1 MVVQQVYY
9 IASLTQLRL
18 VIGTST
24 PPELA
29 DRDDGF
35 VTQSAVLAGASLP
48 FMRDRSHLP
57 IYSFK
62 NVNWPRN
69 FLEDKPAL
77 GILNIIADPYC

>member
-1 MVVQQVYY
+1 MWPSSRFYY
-9 IASLTQLRL
+9 IASLTQLWL

-35 VTQSAVLAGASLP
+35 VIQSAVLAGASL
-48 FMRDRSHLP
+48 FVVRDIPHLP
-57 IYSFK
+57 SCSFK

-69 FLEDKPAL
+69 FLEDNLASL
-77 GILNIIADPYC
+77 